1 MKKNG
6 FFLIIVN
13 QEGGQILRKLN
24 FRKEMNLRVVF
35 FA

>member
-1 MKKNG
+1 MKKKW

-13 QEGGQILRKLN
+13 QEVGQILRKLN
-24 FRKEMNLRVVF
+24 FRTEMNLRVVF